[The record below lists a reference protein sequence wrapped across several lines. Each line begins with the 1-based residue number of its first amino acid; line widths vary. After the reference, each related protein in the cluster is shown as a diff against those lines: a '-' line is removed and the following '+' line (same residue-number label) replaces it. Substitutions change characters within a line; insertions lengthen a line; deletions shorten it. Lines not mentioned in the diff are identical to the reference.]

1 MVNQKLYIAD
11 DTELDRLRR
20 NDQGLTKIV
29 NTIQNKVATLGV
41 LSLASMTEIV
51 DANLRQLMA
60 NLIIE
65 LYKYQTENA
74 ANNN

>member
-29 NTIQNKVATLGV
+29 NTIQNKGATLGV